1 MLIFNKKEEEEEE
14 EEEEDL
20 TQPYHLIIDLNI
32 QVFPW

>member
-32 QVFPW
+32 